1 MTDLLG
7 AQEQIN
13 QLLKQIDPYRFSAD
27 QFNIPRNQ
35 NLQQMMNY
43 LRGFNERNDERQDQL
58 RWLNFALR
66 GKEHYRDNPNN
77 PEEQAFAKD
86 FANTAR
92 GQLPESLQRL
102 VSADTPYAQAVAN
115 VDIFKNGYPRDLLR
129 GVEETKNAWGN
140 ANYLQGKT
148 TDPAEIQR
156 LEQEKQIAHAKA
168 NLYRAESER
177 QGNPIAEDMTLGD
190 VRRAIQARDEQ
201 RKFQTEEW
209 LKQKGLDPSFG
220 YGSSGF
226 DPNQSRLL
234 GRQSLGSEPGKDMVN
249 TYFEMGQKKAE
260 QVYLA
265 DQRARDTA
273 RRIIEQKNRYE
284 SAQQSYNQA
293 VEALNNPNLTAEQR
307 AELTALRDNSMIIM
321 QDANEKAE
329 MTRRIAKEN
338 GINLTGFTA
347 NDTIKQSEE
356 NLMNESLKAI
366 DEVYHGKFGKSSGQ
380 FFEERYQY
388 YKKQGMDE
396 DTAIRLAGE
405 EGTMYKYMKIQYM
418 RDVTPEVI
426 NGGRIENS
434 QQLAWIA
441 KLAEEDPM
449 FAQMLLNGNVL
460 PGEQFTHD
468 RDRKETLQDRALDE
482 AFSNQQL
489 ALKNAFAEKLLNLNQ
504 ENTVTNKGI
513 DQQNALER
521 MQYAAEINARIQEQN
536 QKWQERMR
544 NQDRAHEI
552 RMVDVRNDSQY
563 RFGKQMLA
571 DKRFMEDEDFR
582 KAWTRIS
589 YGVDEDWLK
598 AHGYESMDD
607 YYRDFARMYYGI
619 SDANRKAIK
628 NSIDSSYS
636 KEDMKVLNQMNS
648 YMNDLQNAYQNGN
661 DNRAKELFEDLYDYM
676 QSDDWRESNIEV
688 KEMSLAM
695 LQVVVGEMY
704 KSGIIS
710 KEEAQEILYELP
722 KKEQVKGTRPN
733 SESPEEESTNE
744 QDDEEDESNDEY
756 YVRQTVEEFQKD
768 PTKFEPRAIPTTQG
782 WGANQYNQGQQIQPQ
797 SQNQSGT
804 NLLNQSGKSEST
816 RIWENMLKV
825 LGLDPNGVNSY

>member
-1 MTDLLG
+1 MRIQMIRRYHRFANENRQRLIDAG
-7 AQEQIN
+7 
-13 QLLKQIDPYRFSAD
+13 IDPRDDLFGSGISAGLA
-27 QFNIPRNQ
+27 RA
-35 NLQQMMNY
+35 NLDYYN
-43 LRGFNERNDERQDQL
+43 
-58 RWLNFALR
+58 
-66 GKEHYRDNPNN
+66 
-77 PEEQAFAKD
+77 
-86 FANTAR
+86 
-92 GQLPESLQRL
+92 
-102 VSADTPYAQAVAN
+102 
-115 VDIFKNGYPRDLLR
+115 NGYPKDLWR
-129 GVEETKNAWGN
+129 AVEEKKNAWGN
-140 ANYLQGKT
+140 ANYQQSKT
-148 TDPAEIQR
+148 TYPTEIQR
-156 LEQEKQIAHAKA
+156 LEQEKQKRHYEAEA
-168 NLYRAESER
+168 LRAYAER
-177 QGNPIAEDMTLGD
+177 QGKEIPSADMTLGD

-201 RKFQTEEW
+201 RKIQTEEW
-209 LKQKGLDPSFG
+209 FKQNNLDPNFG
-220 YGSSGF
+220 VYDPTKSG
-226 DPNQSRLL
+226 LL
-234 GRQSLGSEPGKDMVN
+234 RRQSLGTEPGKDMVN

-307 AELTALRDNSMIIM
+307 AELTALRDNSQVIM
-321 QDANEKAE
+321 QDAHDKAE

-338 GINLTGFTA
+338 GINLAGFTA

-380 FFEERYQY
+380 FYDERYQY
-388 YKKQGMDE
+388 YKQQGIDE
-396 DTAIRLAGE
+396 KTAMRLAYE
-405 EGTMYKYMKIQYM
+405 ESIKYQYMKIQYM

-434 QQLAWIA
+434 QQLGWIA
-441 KLAEEDPM
+441 KVAEEDPM
-449 FAQMLLNGNVL
+449 FAQMLLNGNVSPDEL
-460 PGEQFTHD
+460 YKRAD
-468 RDRKETLQDRALDE
+468 DRKNELADRALDE

-489 ALKNAFAEKLLNLNQ
+489 AAKDAFYERLLDLNQ
-504 ENTVTNKGI
+504 ANTEKNTGI
-513 DQQNALER
+513 AQQNALER
-521 MQYAAEINARIQEQN
+521 MRVAAGLNERYQEQN
-536 QKWQERMR
+536 QKFQERMH
-544 NQDRAHEI
+544 NLANEHDI

-563 RFGKQMLA
+563 RYSKQMLA

-733 SESPEEESTNE
+733 SESPEEESTKE

-756 YVRQTVEEFQKD
+756 YARQTVEEFQKD

-782 WGANQYNQGQQIQPQ
+782 WGANPYNQGQQIQPQ